1 MIVKTFELSKK
12 ENLNNSI
19 FLLYG
24 VNEGFKNQIIE
35 RYFIEG
41 FKGNIERYE
50 ENEVLNNDDFIS
62 SLMNKSLFDNEKL
75 IIISRLSDK
84 ILKIIEIILEK
95 KISGIKLI
103 LNSKSL
109 DKKSKLRNFFE
120 KNNDCICIPVYLDT
134 EITLSKIA
142 LEYLKQK
149 NIPISNSNLNLII
162 TKCNGDRK
170 ILFMELEKIEY
181 YTKNGKKITS
191 ESISKLTNLIEN
203 HSISELVDSCLAKNK
218 RKTISILVENNFS
231 NEDCILITR
240 IFLNKLKKILKLST
254 EYQNNKDID
263 LTISSANPP
272 IFWKEK
278 EIIKQQILNSNPE
291 KIKKSLYK
299 INNLELLIKKNYDN
313 SINLITDFI
322 FNQLSTRTNN

>member
-50 ENEVLNNDDFIS
+50 ENEILNNDDFIS

-120 KNNDCICIPVYLDT
+120 KSKGLVCIPFYEDDKK
-134 EITLSKIA
+134 TLISLANSFFQSKKILISYEAINA
-142 LEYLKQK
+142 L
-149 NIPISNSNLNLII
+149 ID
-162 TKCNGDRK
+162 KCNGDRK
-170 ILFMELEKIEY
+170 NLYNELNKLSLYVGER
-181 YTKNGKKITS
+181 KKINI
-191 ESISKLTNLIEN
+191 EDVNILTNLSEN
-203 HSISELVDSCLAKNK
+203 FSISELIDNCLTKNSSRTAK
-218 RKTISILVENNFS
+218 ILNENNFS
-231 NEDCILITR
+231 TDDSIMIIRSLLSKSKRILS
-240 IFLNKLKKILKLST
+240 LKKDFPNSSSL
-254 EYQNNKDID
+254 EQN
-263 LTISSANPP
+263 ISAYKPP

-278 EIIKQQILNSNPE
+278 DIVKKQLQKWSIDETE
-291 KIKKSLYK
+291 KLIFK
-299 INNLELLIKKNYDN
+299 ISDIELFAKKNQEN
-313 SINLITDFI
+313 SINIVSDFI
-322 FNQLSTRTNN
+322 LDTSR